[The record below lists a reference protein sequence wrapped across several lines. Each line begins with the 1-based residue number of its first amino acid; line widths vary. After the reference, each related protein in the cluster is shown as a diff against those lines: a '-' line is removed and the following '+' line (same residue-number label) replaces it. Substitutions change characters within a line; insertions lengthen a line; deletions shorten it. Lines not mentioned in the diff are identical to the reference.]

1 MKRLLIAAAGLVSLV
16 ALAALGWATREVYRQ
31 STRDEAQ
38 PADAIVV
45 LGAAEYRGKPSPVL
59 RARLEHALALY
70 TQGLAPMIV
79 TTGGSGEGSRFTEAE
94 AGRDY
99 LVRHGVPSEN
109 IVLETE
115 GTTTLQSIA
124 AVAEILDRMNLK
136 SCIVVSD
143 GYHVFRAKKMLEVHG
158 LNVYGSPRHGGGS
171 DPWLYIRQAAGIW
184 LWVLN
189 LSR

>member
-1 MKRLLIAAAGLVSLV
+1 MKRLLIAAAGVFLLIGFS
-16 ALAALGWATREVYRQ
+16 ALAWATVEVYRQ
-31 STRDEAQ
+31 STREEAQ

-59 RARLEHALALY
+59 RARLDHALELY
-70 TQGLAPMIV
+70 TKGLAPLIV

-109 IVLETE
+109 IILETD

-124 AVAEILDRMNLK
+124 AVAEILDRSNLK

-143 GYHVFRAKKMLEVHG
+143 GYHLFRAKKMLEVHG
-158 LNVYGSPRHGGGS
+158 LKVYGSPRHGGGS

>member
-1 MKRLLIAAAGLVSLV
+1 MIRLFTAVAGLVLLAAV
-16 ALAALGWATREVYRQ
+16 AALGWATLEVYRQ

-38 PADAIVV
+38 RADCIVV

-59 RARLEHALALY
+59 RARLDHALELY
-70 TQGLAPMIV
+70 RKGLAPMIV

-99 LVRHGVPSEN
+99 LVRQGVPSEH

-124 AVAEILDRMNLK
+124 AVAEILDRMNLG

-158 LNVYGSPRHGGGS
+158 LKAYGSPRHGGGS
-171 DPWLYIRQAAGIW
+171 DPWLYIRQAAGLW